1 LGEFVMVL
9 QRWMTA
15 CALVGLFSC
24 GGANAQAQAT
34 GAESASA
41 QRDAVQNDSVPET
54 RPHIRFEDYL
64 NEAMRF
70 NLDLAG
76 QRATVSIT
84 QASVRTASERPD
96 WSADFGLP
104 VVDLS
109 GQGNP
114 TTYSIGLDA
123 PIELGGKRGHRVR
136 AAKSD
141 LSAANADY
149 DDAVR
154 QLRTT
159 ATGAFIGGLSARA
172 ILVSKQKSI
181 GELERIV
188 SVNEERHRV
197 GEIGEIELVQSRVER
212 DQFEADVIL
221 AEANVVS
228 ADLALGQVLGKP
240 ERVAE
245 KLPVPDGTL
254 DIPVR
259 TFDVAQLVAAAMERR
274 PDVVS
279 KRRALKAT
287 ELRIELANVNLI
299 PDVTVSGAYSH
310 LAAGT
315 GGFAQPADHTLS
327 ASLSVNLPFSRWQ
340 NRGELETARATKT
353 QAEIQLRATQLKAET
368 EVRDAYAQ
376 YGAAVKRLQVYR
388 DGLLKDADR
397 VLEARLYA
405 YQRGGAT
412 LLEVIDAQRTSADIY
427 LSYAQAL
434 ADHARALVTLEQAAA
449 IWDVSF

>member
-1 LGEFVMVL
+1 MMRMKWGI
-9 QRWMTA
+9 TA
-15 CALVGLFSC
+15 AVLVGLAPFS
-24 GGANAQAQAT
+24 AVRAAAQTEA
-34 GAESASA
+34 GEG
-41 QRDAVQNDSVPET
+41 QNSTPQNKSEQDP

-70 NLDLAG
+70 NLDLAVE
-76 QRATVSIT
+76 RANIAISHAGVT
-84 QASVRTASERPD
+84 TASQRPD
-96 WSADFGLP
+96 WSADFGFP

-123 PIELGGKRGHRVR
+123 PIELGGKRGHRIR
-136 AAKSD
+136 AAKAD
-141 LSAANADY
+141 LNTANSDY
-149 DDAVR
+149 DEAVR
-154 QLRTT
+154 QLQV
-159 ATGAFIGGLSARA
+159 AAAGAFIDALSARA
-172 ILVSKQKSI
+172 ILVSKQKSM

-188 SVNEERHRV
+188 SVNVERHRV

-212 DQFEADVIL
+212 DQFEADVIS
-221 AEANVVS
+221 AEADVLS
-228 ADLALGQVLGKP
+228 ADLAMGQQLGKP
-240 ERVAE
+240 ERVEE

-259 TFDVAQLVAAAMERR
+259 TFDAAQLIATALERR

-279 KRRALKAT
+279 KQRALKAAET
-287 ELRIELANVNLI
+287 RIELANVNLI
-299 PDVTVSGAYSH
+299 PDMTVSGSYSH

-315 GGFAQPADHTLS
+315 GGFAQPADNTLS
-327 ASLSVNLPFSRWQ
+327 ASLSVNLPFSRWK
-340 NRGELETARATKT
+340 NRGELEGARATRT
-353 QAEIQLRATQLKAET
+353 QAEIQLKAAHLQAET
-368 EVRDAYAQ
+368 EVRRAYAQ
-376 YGAAVKRLQVYR
+376 YGAAVKRLEVYR
-388 DGLLKDADR
+388 GGLLKDADR

-434 ADHARALVTLEQAAA
+434 ADHARALVTLEQTAA